1 MSLRYSFGAVLQL
14 LSTRKG
20 LSQAAISEGVDQTT
34 VSKLEL
40 AKSSVSVDTSY
51 ALATALGIQTTT
63 LLALAMASYDKKS
76 ARETLLASLSEIE
89 ALVFADASLPTQLQ
103 TTTRINVSSARKR
116 LVAVQELT
124 LAGVSQAEASRH
136 LGLPEST
143 VRRLWRQELS
153 D

>member
-1 MSLRYSFGAVLQL
+1 MSLRYSFAAVLQL
-14 LSTRKG
+14 LRTRKG
-20 LSQAAISEGVDQTT
+20 LSQAAISGGVDQTT

-51 ALATALGIQTTT
+51 ALATALGIQPTT

-89 ALVFADASLPTQLQ
+89 ALGLADAPLPAKLQ

-116 LVAVQELT
+116 LVAVQELK
-124 LAGVSQAEASRH
+124 LAGVSQAEASRQ
-136 LGLPEST
+136 LELPEST